1 MELVAAYPIVVTDRF
16 RECRDFHT
24 RWFGLEVV
32 FEADWIA
39 VLSAGGGV
47 PAVAFMHSRSSR
59 PRRRRRG
66 PTTATECSSRCRW
79 PTRRRS
85 TSGSRAAGL
94 SFDLELKDEPWGQR
108 RFGVVD
114 PSGMWVDV
122 VEQIEPA
129 PGWWEPYLS

>member
-1 MELVAAYPIVVTDRF
+1 MELVAAYPIVVTDKL
-16 RECRDFHT
+16 RECREFHA
-24 RWFGLEVV
+24 RWFGLEVI

-47 PAVAFMHSRSSR
+47 PTIAFMHSRHPSTPPS
-59 PRRRRRG
+59 PG
-66 PTTATECSSRCRW
+66 PHECDGMFL
-79 PTRRRS
+79 TLQVAD
-85 TSGSRAAGL
+85 AAGEFERL
-94 SFDLELKDEPWGQR
+94 ISAGMRFDLELRDEPWGQR

>member
-1 MELVAAYPIVVTDRF
+1 MELVAAYPIVVTDSF

-39 VLSAGGGV
+39 VLTAGGGV
-47 PAVAFMHSRSSR
+47 PAAAFMHSSH
-59 PRRRRRG
+59 P
-66 PTTATECSSRCRW
+66 
-79 PTRRRS
+79 S
-85 TSGSRAAGL
+85 TPPSPAPHDGSGMFLTLQVADAAAEYERLRASGL

-114 PSGMWVDV
+114 PSGMWIDV

-129 PGWWEPYLS
+129 AGWWDPYLS